1 MRIRHGLRYGM
12 MGLFALAAAALVSVP
27 ALADCTGT
35 ASFEDDFQTL
45 DPSWGTADANLFVQ
59 NGALLIK
66 PQPGYIRW
74 ALSQSDYYGDGSICV
89 MAAITE
95 ASAIDQVQPLVLFW
109 ATPDYA
115 NMYVLNLGSDGKQGY
130 YKFDKLSNKRWLT
143 PVPWAADPTIK
154 FALGD
159 FNAIEV
165 QMAGHT
171 ASIIVN
177 GKKLTQLNGDPPDG
191 GSLIGLGA
199 SSGAGVN
206 ATFTFQKFQFF
217 KAAAP

>member
-1 MRIRHGLRYGM
+1 MRIRNCM
-12 MGLFALAAAALVSVP
+12 MGLFALAVVVFLAGP
-27 ALADCTGT
+27 ALADCSGK

-45 DPSWGTADANLFVQ
+45 DPSWGAADANLFVQ
-59 NGALLIK
+59 NGAMVIK

-115 NMYVLNLGSDGKQGY
+115 NMYVLNIGTDGKQGF
-130 YKFDKLSNKRWLT
+130 YKVDKLSNKRWLT
-143 PVPWAADPTIK
+143 PVAWTADPAIK
-154 FALGD
+154 FGLGD
-159 FNAIEV
+159 FNAVEV
-165 QMAGHT
+165 QLAGHS
-171 ASIIVN
+171 ASIIIN
-177 GKKLTQLNGDPPDG
+177 GKKLNQLNGDPPDG
-191 GSLIGLGA
+191 GSLLGLGA
-199 SSGAGVN
+199 SSGDGVN

-217 KAAAP
+217 KAATP

>member
-1 MRIRHGLRYGM
+1 MRIRHGM
-12 MGLFALAAAALVSVP
+12 MGLFALAALALVSAP
-27 ALADCTGT
+27 ALAACTGK

-45 DPSWGTADANLFVQ
+45 DPSWGKADTSLFVQ
-59 NGALLIK
+59 NGSLIIK

-95 ASAIDQVQPLVLFW
+95 ASAIDQVQPMVLFW

-115 NMYVLNLGSDGKQGY
+115 NMYVLNIGSDGKQGF
-130 YKFDKLSNKRWLT
+130 YKVDKLSNKRWLT
-143 PVPWAADPTIK
+143 PIAWTADPAIK

-159 FNAIEV
+159 FNAVEV

-171 ASIIVN
+171 ASIIIN
-177 GKKLTQLNGDPPDG
+177 GKKLNQLNGDPPDG
-191 GSLIGLGA
+191 GSLIGLAG
-199 SSGAGVN
+199 SSGDGVN
-206 ATFTFQKFQFF
+206 ATFAFQKFQFF
-217 KAAAP
+217 KAATP

>member
-1 MRIRHGLRYGM
+1 M
-12 MGLFALAAAALVSVP
+12 MGLFALAVVVFLAGP
-27 ALADCTGT
+27 ALADCSGK

-45 DPSWGTADANLFVQ
+45 DPSWGAADANLFVQ
-59 NGALLIK
+59 NGAMVIK

-115 NMYVLNLGSDGKQGY
+115 NMYVLNIGTDGKQGF
-130 YKFDKLSNKRWLT
+130 YKVDKLSNKRWLT
-143 PVPWAADPTIK
+143 PVAWTADPAIK
-154 FALGD
+154 FGLGD
-159 FNAIEV
+159 FNAVEV
-165 QMAGHT
+165 QLAGHS
-171 ASIIVN
+171 ASIIIN
-177 GKKLTQLNGDPPDG
+177 GKKLNQLNGDPPDG
-191 GSLIGLGA
+191 GSLLGLGA
-199 SSGAGVN
+199 SSGDGVN

-217 KAAAP
+217 KAATP